1 VNARAKAPA
10 PIALFPAPM
19 DEFVAAVADRVFER
33 LAGAGAGTGTVA
45 ALLDR
50 RGIAEAL
57 SVGID
62 TVDKL
67 RAQGLPT
74 LWVIESPRFE
84 LAACL
89 DWLRGRASK

>member
-1 VNARAKAPA
+1 VNAPAKAPP

-19 DEFVAAVADRVFER
+19 DEFVESVADRVVER
-33 LAGAGAGTGTVA
+33 LNKRETSAP

-50 RGIAEAL
+50 RGLAEAL
-57 SVGID
+57 NVGVD

-74 LWVIESPRFE
+74 VWVIESPRFE
-84 LAACL
+84 LVACL
-89 DWLRGRASK
+89 EWLRGRAK